1 MILKVLGISVKDKDE
16 EIHLIIG
23 ALTLLVVALFGL
35 SIYYYADSFN
45 LLTNYL
51 SDLGRDSVGGNAN
64 TIAAFLFKLA
74 MFVGGISLLVF
85 FLVSPEPLGEIKSN
99 FKLLVIIGELV
110 GIVASIVM
118 PLIGLVPVD
127 VDLELHNTI
136 GWIFF
141 ATISIAI
148 VSYSVFFFISFLEN
162 RDQNSDL
169 LIFILIRFAGLILVV
184 LLLELLTEFLGIL
197 SVPIDLLIISLLL
210 LFVIIIILFLIAR
223 TKVKAIVGF
232 ISYCS
237 SLFMVGLIVIIIY
250 FIYSTGLEP
259 YIEIIL
265 VSAIIVWAFISN
277 ARAFFL
283 SLETN

>member
-1 MILKVLGISVKDKDE
+1 
-16 EIHLIIG
+16 LIIG

-51 SDLGRDSVGGNAN
+51 SDLGQDTVGGNSN
-64 TIAAFLFKLA
+64 TVAAFLFKLA
-74 MFVGGISLLVF
+74 MFIGGISLLIF
-85 FLVSPEPLGEIKSN
+85 FLVSPEPLDEIKSS
-99 FKLLVIIGELV
+99 FKFLIIIGELV
-110 GIVASIVM
+110 GIVASVIM
-118 PLIGLVPVD
+118 PFIGLVPVD
-127 VDLELHNTI
+127 VDLALHNTI

-148 VSYSVFFFISFLEN
+148 ISYSVFFFISFLEN
-162 RDQNSDL
+162 RDQNSNL
-169 LIFILIRFAGLILVV
+169 LIFILIRLAGLILVV
-184 LLLELLTEFLGIL
+184 FLLELLTEVLGIL
-197 SVPIDLLIISLLL
+197 PIPIDLLIISLLV
-210 LFVIIIILFLIAR
+210 LFVIIIILFLIAK
-223 TKVKAIVGF
+223 TKLKGLVGF
-232 ISYCS
+232 LSYCT
-237 SLFMVGLIVIIIY
+237 SLFMVGLIIIIIY

-283 SLETN
+283 SLETK